1 MNKYQEAFN
10 KIMPTT
16 SDYELIEA
24 TKIIRQLV
32 DKETPMKPATDI
44 EGLKKCPRCKH
55 ADILLETVT
64 IKGLEIGSVKL
75 RRCPGI
81 KCGQT
86 IDWTNDEA

>member
-32 DKETPMKPATDI
+32 DKETPMKPVDI
-44 EGLKKCPRCKH
+44 ECMNNFECGRCGNSTLWKE
-55 ADILLETVT
+55 ETDCCCV
-64 IKGLEIGSVKL
+64 
-75 RRCPGI
+75 
-81 KCGQT
+81 CGQVV
-86 IDWTNDEA
+86 DWTNDEA